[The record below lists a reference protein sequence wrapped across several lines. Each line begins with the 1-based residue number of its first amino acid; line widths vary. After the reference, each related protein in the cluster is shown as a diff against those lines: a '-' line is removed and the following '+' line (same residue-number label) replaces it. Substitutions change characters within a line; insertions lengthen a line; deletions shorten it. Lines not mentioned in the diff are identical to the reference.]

1 MFLIITGELFLS
13 THNNENVPVFFS
25 VQKSLNDLN
34 YIFLCV

>member
-13 THNNENVPVFFS
+13 THTMKTFQYFS
-25 VQKSLNDLN
+25 LYKKSLNDLN